1 MLATLW
7 YSVSLNKVT
16 GTTATGTGVPSGKH
30 GCADQVS
37 GANTPEEKDMGDF
50 RSLTRASIF
59 FLSFTVFII
68 IRSFVRFFV
77 NPSVSPFVCKLIYS
91 FFRPSVRPLVRS
103 SVSPSIRP
111 FVRLSVRLSIRLS
124 VQAFIRACMCVH
136 TKQVRGSLRFTYSS
150 LTSAVGSRNP

>member
-7 YSVSLNKVT
+7 YSVSLNKFK

-37 GANTPEEKDMGDF
+37 GAKTPEEKDMGDF

-59 FLSFTVFII
+59 FLSFTVSII

-77 NPSVSPFVCKLIYS
+77 HPSVSPFVCKLIYS
-91 FFRPSVRPLVRS
+91 FFRPSVRPSARS
-103 SVSPSIRP
+103 FVHPFLRPFVPLSVSPFAYPSVSP
-111 FVRLSVRLSIRLS
+111 FRRLFVH
-124 VQAFIRACMCVH
+124 ACAYIQN
-136 TKQVRGSLRFTYSS
+136 K
-150 LTSAVGSRNP
+150 